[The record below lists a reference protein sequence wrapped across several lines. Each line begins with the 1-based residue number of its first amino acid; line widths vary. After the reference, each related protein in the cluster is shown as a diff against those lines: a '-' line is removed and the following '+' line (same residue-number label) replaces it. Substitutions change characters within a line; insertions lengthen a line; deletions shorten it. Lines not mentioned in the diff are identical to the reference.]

1 MAAERVDLRP
11 WLVVAVGFAALAAS
25 FTARSSLGLA
35 MPTWEAEFGWS
46 RGFVSTVGALALV
59 TMAAAAPI
67 SGRMVDRYGPRA
79 FIAAGLALVG
89 VGILATTGM
98 TREWHL
104 LAAFSGL
111 AGLGFGTVAMH
122 VVSTGVAGFFT
133 ANRGLALGVAT
144 SGATAGQL
152 VLMPAMGSALETA
165 GWRWGFTGLAVL
177 CLALAP
183 VAWLLLGAG
192 RGAAAGRAAQPFAQ
206 AAAAPVVAA
215 LRARVWLRD
224 PVFHALLWS
233 YVICGF
239 TTSGV
244 IEVHLLPYATACGFP
259 PQQSTTAYG
268 LLMAFNLAGMIA
280 AGWLAD
286 RMHRPLLLGIIYIV
300 RGLSFLILVDIV
312 GDLPRLL
319 VFAVVFGLFDYATV
333 PVTASL
339 VASHLGL
346 RVMGLI
352 MGVLAAGHA
361 LGAALGAFLAGV
373 LYDLF
378 AQYLWVWLAALVLAI
393 GAGIVSFTIRER
405 RSGAPVAAAA

>member
-1 MAAERVDLRP
+1 MTGRP
-11 WLVVAVGFAALAAS
+11 PLQAWLVVAVGFAALAAS

-46 RGFVSTVGALALV
+46 RSFVSTVGALALV
-59 TMAAAAPI
+59 TMALASPI
-67 SGRMVDRYGPRA
+67 SGRLADRFGPRIFLA
-79 FIAAGLALVG
+79 GGLAMVG
-89 VGILATTGM
+89 VGILATTAM
-98 TREWHL
+98 TRSWHL
-104 LAAFSGL
+104 VAAFSVL

-122 VVSTGVAGFFT
+122 VVTTGVASFFE
-133 ANRGLALGVAT
+133 ANRGLAMGIAT

-152 VLMPAMGSALETA
+152 VLMPAVGIVLASS
-165 GWRWGFTGLAVL
+165 GWRAGFTGLALL
-177 CLALAP
+177 CLVIAP
-183 VAWLLLGAG
+183 VAWVLLRSSRAG
-192 RGAAAGRAAQPFAQ
+192 SGQHTARPMV
-206 AAAAPVVAA
+206 APVPSGR
-215 LRARVWLRD
+215 LFRD

-233 YVICGF
+233 FVICGF

-259 PQQSTTAYG
+259 PQQSTAAYG

-286 RMHRPLLLGIIYIV
+286 RVHRPLLLGAIYIV
-300 RGLSFLILVDIV
+300 RGLSFLVLIEIV
-312 GDLPRLL
+312 GDLPMLL
-319 VFAVVFGLFDYATV
+319 IFAVVFGLFDYATV

-346 RVMGLI
+346 RVMGMV
-352 MGVLAAGHA
+352 MGILAAGHA

-378 AQYLWVWLAALVLAI
+378 AQYLWVWMASLVLAI
-393 GAGIVSFTIRER
+393 GAGFICFTIRER
-405 RSGAPVAAAA
+405 RTVAPLPAPA